1 MNPSG
6 APVRR
11 FGAGHGVVLALSV
24 AVVTAV
30 AVLLAQFVAVVP
42 GDRAY
47 AAAGIPAT
55 GPMLPPGE
63 NPLYAIQEVL
73 EKQSAALLR
82 GDRAGYLRAI
92 PATQGELRAQATA
105 RFTTLTALRVRKW
118 TMTTIGIPGRV
129 DDIWK
134 LSVDISYCFDRDDC
148 APLDARVE
156 TRWAVPDGRLQLV
169 AYEGSDRPWDDGTA
183 LVVKDGARVT
193 VASADADPAILDRVL
208 RAAEAAAVT
217 NDRFATTLGG
227 APQRYHVYVA
237 GDEEWLE
244 WYGGASE
251 NAAAFTIPLAPGV
264 SDVVVDHGT
273 VTSDGWATT
282 LLTHEFAHVV
292 SLGGEN
298 PPYSAWW
305 LTEGIAEY
313 IANTDGSVLEDDLRS
328 VRRYLAASKWDG
340 TVTLGPPPSGT
351 SLADANARY
360 GIAFLTVQYLADRF
374 GEERMLAFFT
384 QVVRRDVA
392 VDAASR
398 SVFGT
403 AWSPVAKD
411 AASSIRAAAQA

>member
-1 MNPSG
+1 MYPQ
-6 APVRR
+6 PPRR

-30 AVLLAQFVAVVP
+30 AVLAAQLVAVLP

-55 GPMLPPGE
+55 GPAVPEGE

-73 EKQSAALLR
+73 EQQASALLR

-92 PATQGELRAQATA
+92 PAAQQELRAQATA
-105 RFTTLTALRVRKW
+105 RFGTLTALRVRKW
-118 TMTTIGIPGRV
+118 TMTTIGIPSRV
-129 DDIWK
+129 DDVWK
-134 LSVDISYCFDRDDC
+134 LAVDVSYCFDRDDC
-148 APLDARVE
+148 TPLDARIE
-156 TRWAVPDGRLQLV
+156 TRWAVPNGRLQLV

-193 VASADADPAILDRVL
+193 VASAAADPAIADRVM
-208 RAAEAAAVT
+208 RAAEAAAET
-217 NDRFATTLGG
+217 NDRFAATFGG
-227 APQRYHVYVA
+227 APQRYHVYLA

-244 WYGGASE
+244 WYGGASD

-264 SDVVVDHGT
+264 SDVVVDHST

-292 SLGGEN
+292 TLGGEN
-298 PPYSAWW
+298 PSYSTWW

-313 IANTDGSVLEDDLRS
+313 IANTDGSVEGPDLRS
-328 VRRYLAASKWDG
+328 VRPYLAAGKWDG
-340 TVTLGPPPSGT
+340 TVTLGPPPADT
-351 SLADANARY
+351 SLADANALY
-360 GIAFLTVQYLADRF
+360 GIAFMTVQYLAKRF
-374 GEERMLAFFT
+374 GEEPMLAFFT
-384 QVVRRDVA
+384 QVVRRHA
-392 VDAASR
+392 SVDAASR
-398 SVFGT
+398 SIFGT

-411 AASSIRAAAQA
+411 AASSIRAATQA